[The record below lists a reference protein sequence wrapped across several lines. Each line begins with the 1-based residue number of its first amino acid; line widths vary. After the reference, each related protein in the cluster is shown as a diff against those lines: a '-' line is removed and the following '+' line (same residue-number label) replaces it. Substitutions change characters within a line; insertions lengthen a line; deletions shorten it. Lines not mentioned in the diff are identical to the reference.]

1 MSRRVAFEERGNFLT
16 SNDNDD
22 FNIDRFGTFTKKVSG
37 RDTSTRITN
46 NDGSRAYS
54 RSAVYDPNAWT
65 TDSEFANTR
74 NDYKAERR
82 NGINYKI
89 PDNAETMRNTN
100 YNKSIPAGE
109 FDCLQFIKDCLGIRG
124 GRRGGGDGDSVTL
137 EDIRNFL
144 DSHSDIKDMLMK
156 QECPLN
162 PSETMK
168 SDVKELMDMME
179 KYGPVTMNELYPK
192 GGRKRRSRGT
202 KKRKNKKRKTN
213 KRRYSKRRYLV

>member
-1 MSRRVAFEERGNFLT
+1 MSRGIEFAKRGDFLT
-16 SNDNDD
+16 SNGNNGFD
-22 FNIDRFGTFTKKVSG
+22 IDSYGTFKKKVSG

-54 RSAVYDPNAWT
+54 RSAVYDPDAWT

-74 NDYKAERR
+74 REHQAERR

-100 YNKSIPAGE
+100 YNKSIPSGE

-192 GGRKRRSRGT
+192 GGRKRRSRRT
-202 KKRKNKKRKTN
+202 KRRKGKSR
-213 KRRYSKRRYLV
+213 RRYSKRRYLV

>member
-1 MSRRVAFEERGNFLT
+1 MSRRIEFANRGDFLT
-16 SNDNDD
+16 SNGEDA
-22 FNIDRFGTFTKKVSG
+22 FNTDRYGTFKKKVSG

-54 RSAVYDPNAWT
+54 RSAVYDPNTWT
-65 TDSEFANTR
+65 TDSEFVNTR